1 MRREIFRNATRIEGV
16 KPVPAQTIQRWG
28 AEHGFAFPTDFIEF
42 FTEFGGIRPYDE
54 WGYQFIYE
62 DDDRLDFGNIG
73 TFFHFDPNVLKDSVP
88 YEYRL
93 RCKEHWSQ
101 RDLVPF
107 AWVEANTHAVLD
119 FRTSR
124 DAPAVYNVDFFC
136 PSKADSSRPNMT
148 WLADSFTGFLD
159 ILEREE
165 DYLARNPD

>member
-1 MRREIFRNATRIEGV
+1 MRRDIFRNATRIEGV
-16 KPVPAQTIQRWG
+16 KPVPARTIRRWG
-28 AEHGFAFPTDFIEF
+28 AEHGFVFPKDFIEF
-42 FTEFGGIRPYDE
+42 FTEFGGVRPYDE

-62 DDDRLDFGNIG
+62 DDDRLDFGTIG
-73 TFFHFDPNVLKDSVP
+73 AFFHFDSNVSKDSVP

-93 RCKEHWSQ
+93 RCTEHWNQ

-107 AWVEANTHAVLD
+107 AWLEENTHAVLD

-124 DAPAVYNVDFFC
+124 DAPAVYNADFFC
-136 PSKADSSRPNMT
+136 SANADPDRPNMT
-148 WLADSFTGFLD
+148 WLADSFTNFLD